1 MKYRVAFLINGFW
14 VHSEAIY
21 SIPQAYALLEYVESH
36 GDPQK
41 FTGGHIQVELPDGMW
56 IPEDEY
62 ESAQIIAR
70 RREPMTD
77 AELAS

>member
-1 MKYRVAFLINGFW
+1 VTYRVAFNANGFW
-14 VHSEAIY
+14 LHSEPVY
-21 SIPQAYALLEYVESH
+21 SIPQAVALLEYVQTHS
-36 GDPQK
+36 DPQK
-41 FTGGHIQVELPDGMW
+41 LTGGHIQIQLPDGMW

-77 AELAS
+77 DELAC